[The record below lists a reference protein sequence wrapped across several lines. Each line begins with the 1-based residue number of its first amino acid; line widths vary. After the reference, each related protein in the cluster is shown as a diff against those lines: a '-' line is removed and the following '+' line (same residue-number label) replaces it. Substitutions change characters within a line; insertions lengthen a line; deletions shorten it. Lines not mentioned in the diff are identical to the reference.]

1 MKHILSAGDFSKD
14 DIENV
19 FALARRKV
27 WPRLAGKVMAALFY
41 EPSTRTYGSFL
52 SAMQRLGGGFIPL
65 NGMGNTSVGKGETFR
80 DTVETFSKL
89 SDIIVVRHPDVGS
102 AHIAAEV
109 SLVPVINAGDGRGEH
124 PTQALL
130 DLFTIQSH
138 FPDISDLTITLV
150 GDLKNGRT
158 VHSLYS
164 LLLLYH
170 TKKINFVSPRELAM
184 PGITGSDDLE
194 KVLPETD
201 VLYMT
206 RVQKERF
213 SDPLV
218 YERLKD
224 SFCVT
229 PMTMKK
235 LKKTAIL
242 MHPLPR
248 INEISTDVDSDRR
261 SLYFREQIQNG
272 MYVRMALLSRILTP

>member
-1 MKHILSAGDFSKD
+1 MKHILSAKDFSKE

-19 FALARRKV
+19 FALARKKV
-27 WPRLAGKVMAALFY
+27 WPTLAGKVMAALFY
-41 EPSTRTYGSFL
+41 EPSTRTYGSFI
-52 SAMQRLGGGFIPL
+52 SAMQRLGGGIIPIS
-65 NGMGNTSVGKGETFR
+65 GMGNTSVVKGETFR

-89 SDIIVVRHPDVGS
+89 SDIIVIRHPESGA

-109 SLVPVINAGDGRGEH
+109 STVPVINAGDGTGEH

-138 FPDISDLTITLV
+138 FQDISELTVTFV

-158 VHSLYS
+158 VHSLRS
-164 LLLLYH
+164 LLSLYH
-170 TKKINFVSPRELAM
+170 PKKVHFVSPRELAI
-184 PGITGSDDLE
+184 PGITGSDNLE
-194 KVLPETD
+194 EVLPETD

-213 SDPLV
+213 SDPLS

-224 SFCVT
+224 RFRVT
-229 PMTMKK
+229 SATMKK

-248 INEISTDVDSDRR
+248 VTEIATDVDRDPRAV
-261 SLYFREQIQNG
+261 YFCEQIKNG
-272 MYVRMALLSRILTP
+272 LYVRMALLSLLLAT